1 MAPPKYGDLGKQASD
16 VFGKGYHFG
25 LLKLEVK
32 TKTDTGV
39 EFTSGGSSNMD
50 SGKISGNLET
60 KYKVKD
66 LGLTLTEKWTTDNTL
81 NTTLDVV
88 DKLLPGLKVSLDTS
102 FAPSTG
108 SKSGKL
114 KTEYK
119 HEAAMLTADMD
130 LGLSAVNGSLV
141 VGHKGWLVGYQT
153 CFDLAKS
160 TITKNNVGLGY
171 AASDFVLHTSLTNG
185 TDFGGSVYQ
194 KVSPALETGVS
205 LGWSSVNSS
214 TSFGIGAKYVLEDGA
229 AVKAKINNKSEIG
242 LGYQQKLRDGVTVTL
257 STLVNSGN
265 LNAGGHKVGLS
276 LEMEA

>member
-1 MAPPKYGDLGKQASD
+1 MG
-16 VFGKGYHFG
+16 
-25 LLKLEVK
+25 
-32 TKTDTGV
+32 
-39 EFTSGGSSNMD
+39 FTSGGSSNID
-50 SGKISGNLET
+50 SGKVAGNLET

-81 NTTLDVV
+81 NTTLDVA
-88 DKLLPGLKVSLDTS
+88 DKLLPGLKVTLDTS

-119 HEAAMLTADMD
+119 HEAATATADI
-130 LGLSAVNGSLV
+130 
-141 VGHKGWLVGYQT
+141 GHKGWLAGYQT
-153 CFDLAKS
+153 CFDLGKS
-160 TITKNNVGLGY
+160 AVTKNNFGLGY
-171 AASDFVLHTSLTNG
+171 SASDFVLHTSVTNG

-194 KVSPALETGVS
+194 KVCPALETGVN
-205 LGWSSVNSS
+205 LGWSSASSS

-229 AVKAKINNKSEIG
+229 AVRAKINNKSEIG

-265 LNAGGHKVGLS
+265 INAGGHKVGLS

>member
-1 MAPPKYGDLGKQASD
+1 MG
-16 VFGKGYHFG
+16 
-25 LLKLEVK
+25 
-32 TKTDTGV
+32 
-39 EFTSGGSSNMD
+39 
-50 SGKISGNLET
+50 
-60 KYKVKD
+60 
-66 LGLTLTEKWTTDNTL
+66 
-81 NTTLDVV
+81 DVV
-88 DKLLPGLKVSLDTS
+88 DKLVPGLKLTLDTK
-102 FAPSTG
+102 FAPGTG
-108 SKSGKL
+108 AKSGCL

-130 LGLSAVNGSLV
+130 LALNALNASAV
-141 VGHKGWLVGYQT
+141 VGHGGWLAGYQT
-153 CFDLAKS
+153 CFDLGKS
-160 TITKNNVGLGY
+160 AVTKSNFGLGY
-171 AASDFVLHTSLTNG
+171 SAADFVLHTSVANG

-205 LGWSSVNSS
+205 LGWSSANSS